1 MKKKPS
7 SAKLRWASDPNVFL
21 FRYLFLFIS
30 MKEEE
35 EEAVEDDGPAKGQPQ
50 LSLDA
55 ERVRF

>member
-7 SAKLRWASDPNVFL
+7 SAKLRRASDPNVFL
-21 FRYLFLFIS
+21 FIS
-30 MKEEE
+30 MKEEAE
-35 EEAVEDDGPAKGQPQ
+35 EEVEEDGPAKGQPQ